1 MASLKQLEKDFAKSL
16 ASREKELFLDTL
28 LAHTDLSLVQLASLA
43 KSQCRELADQTTI
56 EDLLRY
62 ATPGSRREKTAVSR
76 HGAVSTRTAADRRDF
91 DAQVL
96 AFVTACTEPCTA
108 TEVRESL
115 GGTPLQVRRA
125 LNRLIERGDLTYLGQ
140 ARGTRYSAN

>member
-1 MASLKQLEKDFAKSL
+1 MTL
-16 ASREKELFLDTL
+16 ASREKELFLETL
-28 LAHTDLSLVQLASLA
+28 LGHTDLSLVQLASLA

-56 EDLLRY
+56 EDLLRF
-62 ATPGSRREKTAVSR
+62 ATPGSRREKAGVYR
-76 HGAVSTRTAADRRDF
+76 HGGVSTRTAADRRDF

-96 AFVTACTEPCTA
+96 TFVTTCAEPCTA

-140 ARGTRYSAN
+140 ARGTRYLAT